1 MTAALSASCAS
12 ASGIIWLA
20 KASARHEVAETYKAV
35 NAQRLEDVDLADSAP
50 GVRKHPQLLV
60 RE

>member
-12 ASGIIWLA
+12 ASGIVWLA
-20 KASARHEVAETYKAV
+20 KASARHEVAKTHTAV
-35 NAQRLEDVDLADSAP
+35 NARRLEDVDLADNAP
-50 GVRKHPQLLV
+50 GLRKHPQMLV